1 MFIESKELLTKIK
14 KVTALVKEKVSEKIE
29 FVEYI
34 TLPYYGGNIIL
45 RFTIND
51 ENYSLE
57 DIDEYEK
64 KIQKIVKEDF
74 LIDFLGEV
82 YQHLG
87 VDYNFIENK
96 FIKFN
101 EKYQNVVIA
110 KSPFYY
116 LINNDVKSILRKCG
130 LDSSV
135 RVWEIKYEEEVS
147 IYILGKT
154 DLKLGEATIDKKKYN
169 VYEVNEEKCE
179 GLIKATFYAKK
190 NKTSLAR
197 LLGSVK

>member
-1 MFIESKELLTKIK
+1 MFIESKELLTKIE
-14 KVTALVKEKVSEKIE
+14 KVTNLIREKVSEKIE
-29 FVEYI
+29 FVEYV

-51 ENYSLE
+51 KNYSLE

-87 VDYNFIENK
+87 VNYSLIENK
-96 FIKFN
+96 FIKFS
-101 EKYQNVVIA
+101 EKYQNVLVT

-135 RVWEIKYEEEVS
+135 RVWEIQYEEEVN

-154 DLKLGEATIDKKKYN
+154 DLKIGEATIDKKKYN
-169 VYEVNEEKCE
+169 IYEVDEAKCV
-179 GLIKATFYAKK
+179 GLIKATFFAKK

-197 LLGSVK
+197 LLLEE

>member
-1 MFIESKELLTKIK
+1 MFIESKELLTKIEK
-14 KVTALVKEKVSEKIE
+14 ITNLVKEKVSEKIE

-34 TLPYYGGNIIL
+34 TLPFYGGNIIL

-51 ENYSLE
+51 ENYTLE

-64 KIQKIVKEDF
+64 KIRKIVKEDF

-82 YQHLG
+82 YQRLG
-87 VDYNFIENK
+87 VDYDLIENR

-101 EKYQNVVIA
+101 EKYQNVVIT
-110 KSPFYY
+110 KSSFYY

-130 LDSSV
+130 LDFSL
-135 RVWEIKYEEEVS
+135 RVWKIQYEEEVS

-179 GLIKATFYAKK
+179 GLIKAMFYVKK
-190 NKTSLAR
+190 NKTSLAK
-197 LLGSVK
+197 LLFEE